1 MTRLT
6 DWFSKSTIFLYI
18 PNSDDVCTFNDSTFM
33 TRPKADVLLF
43 AILLR
48 RIFVYFS
55 NWNSPQ
61 MHICVPFLKL
71 KMILF
76 YRALQTDFPTF
87 AFPESKNDIVLIF
100 VLLTLPCGANT
111 CVTVR
116 SALYERSFPAL
127 MTSSPVSTLERLA
140 APFIHSC
147 KFCYC
152 PRKILQS
159 LLSKSLWST
168 VLKSSC
174 VLMRFDIW
182 CVHTE

>member
-1 MTRLT
+1 
-6 DWFSKSTIFLYI
+6 
-18 PNSDDVCTFNDSTFM
+18 
-33 TRPKADVLLF
+33 
-43 AILLR
+43 
-48 RIFVYFS
+48 
-55 NWNSPQ
+55 

-87 AFPESKNDIVLIF
+87 AFLESKNDIVLRCIFVYLFLKLKMTLFYRALQTDFPTFAFLESKNDIVLIF

-127 MTSSPVSTLERLA
+127 MTSSPVSTLERLT

-182 CVHTE
+182 CVQTE